1 MYMFTLDIFQQRYK
15 CVNNNVKN
23 DFQKQYPNWNITTLD
38 YYPDLIEKSSV
49 DIIQDICSDKFEMET
64 KFDLIITPTEKK
76 MRQNTV
82 MIYIFYNYVSSNLLN
97 VPLLFL
103 LL

>member
-1 MYMFTLDIFQQRYK
+1 MKDIYIATPKNYTLVYNLK
-15 CVNNNVKN
+15 
-23 DFQKQYPNWNITTLD
+23 
-38 YYPDLIEKSSV
+38 
-49 DIIQDICSDKFEMET
+49 KFLYT
-64 KFDLIITPTEKK
+64 KKYNKMSKLHRPKRK

-103 LL
+103 LLFATFN

>member
-1 MYMFTLDIFQQRYK
+1 MSCIYIDDNKKNETIQSKNRKKGGADAAQKDQAAVLRRYFK
-15 CVNNNVKN
+15 H
-23 DFQKQYPNWNITTLD
+23 YPYKKVMMN
-38 YYPDLIEKSSV
+38 PSP
-49 DIIQDICSDKFEMET
+49 F
-64 KFDLIITPTEKK
+64 FDANGKPLHRPKRK
-76 MRQNTV
+76 MRQNAV

>member
-1 MYMFTLDIFQQRYK
+1 MRNFKLNLGSLDPELK
-15 CVNNNVKN
+15 G
-23 DFQKQYPNWNITTLD
+23 DLQKFRIAV
-38 YYPDLIEKSSV
+38 YYGKQKEVEELHRPKR
-49 DIIQDICSDKFEMET
+49 
-64 KFDLIITPTEKK
+64 K
-76 MRQNTV
+76 MRQNAV